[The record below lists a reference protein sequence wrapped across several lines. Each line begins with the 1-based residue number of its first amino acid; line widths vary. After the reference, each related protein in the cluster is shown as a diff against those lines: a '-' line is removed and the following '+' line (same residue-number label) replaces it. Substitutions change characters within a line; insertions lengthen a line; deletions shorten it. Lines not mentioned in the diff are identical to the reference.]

1 VSFALRLQFLE
12 YVNNDLHFVES
23 LSDSDGRLIKMA
35 CEQVAYTAVKHSE
48 AKDEARINVGQ
59 LAEVKRRIDEIG
71 NLIVLSILSLFSK
84 SFLQM
89 LV

>member
-71 NLIVLSILSLFSK
+71 NFFDCPVYSIIGCCF
-84 SFLQM
+84 
-89 LV
+89 

>member
-1 VSFALRLQFLE
+1 
-12 YVNNDLHFVES
+12 
-23 LSDSDGRLIKMA
+23 MA

-71 NLIVLSILSLFSK
+71 NFFDCPVYSIIGCCF
-84 SFLQM
+84 
-89 LV
+89 